1 MDGLR
6 DSRRR
11 VPARSAVICA
21 LSAAL
26 AIWQPLV
33 ARAGDIWLA
42 GVDTVVAADRQR
54 LGASSSGANDFMD
67 LFKPDAP
74 WHKAASSIQIFKVST
89 QFLQRST
96 DDQLKTV
103 IDDLRRRH
111 IALAFAGEIMATTRS
126 CGNGTPGFTTNAVI
140 QTAAD
145 RVKRLGGRIDDVAFD
160 SPVAF
165 GHFNILQ
172 RSNACNY
179 SIADLVRNIA
189 PQVQI
194 LKTAFPDIR
203 FGDVEPVKNHTV
215 GWLDTY
221 LEFARAFQAQTG
233 ERLSFLQADIIWFD
247 NWRPQLVEWRKRL
260 RPAGL
265 SYGVIFDGSG
275 IDKSNLAWTSHAV
288 ERYRTVTRDSAV
300 APDDAVIQTWN
311 DYPTSFLP
319 ETQPGTLTSVVTQ
332 TVGVRQP

>member
-1 MDGLR
+1 MDSVRGR
-6 DSRRR
+6 SRRACASR
-11 VPARSAVICA
+11 AIIGAV
-21 LSAAL
+21 SAAVTICL
-26 AIWQPLV
+26 PLT
-33 ARAGDIWLA
+33 ARAGDVWLA
-42 GVDTVVAADRQR
+42 GVDPVVAADRQR
-54 LGASSSGANDFMD
+54 LGASSPGANDFMD

-74 WHKAASSIQIFKVST
+74 WRKAASSIQIFKVST

-103 IDDLRRRH
+103 IDDLHRRH
-111 IALAFAGEIMATTRS
+111 IALAFAGEIMATTRN
-126 CGNGTPGFTTNAVI
+126 CGNGTPGFTTTAVI

-145 RVKRLGGRIDDVAFD
+145 RVKRLGGRIDYVAFD

-189 PQVQI
+189 PQIQI
-194 LKTAFPDIR
+194 LKTTFPDIR
-203 FGDVEPVKNHTV
+203 FGDVEPVNNHTV
-215 GWLDTY
+215 GWLDAY
-221 LEFARAFQAQTG
+221 LAFAREFQSQTG

-260 RPAGL
+260 RAAGL

-288 ERYRTVTRDSAV
+288 ERYRTVTRDPAA

-311 DYPTSFLP
+311 DYPTRFLP

-332 TVGVRQP
+332 TVGGR